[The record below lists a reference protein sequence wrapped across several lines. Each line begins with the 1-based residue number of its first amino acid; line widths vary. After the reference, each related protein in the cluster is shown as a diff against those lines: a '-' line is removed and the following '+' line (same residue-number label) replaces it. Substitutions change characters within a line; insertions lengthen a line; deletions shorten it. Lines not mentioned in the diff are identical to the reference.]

1 MKQYIIGSMLLSSIL
16 LASCSLDETPRSK
29 FSEKEAF
36 STSKLVYVNSVANVY
51 SSIGNGLYGS
61 DGGSVHTF
69 QEFSSDASMI
79 PGRQGD
85 WVDGGAW
92 QNIFL
97 HNFESSVSKYNDV
110 WNNLYRVIGLAN
122 SSIDRL
128 NKYLGEHPEYAEYV
142 YELRALRAVYY
153 YYVMDLFGQVPLV
166 VSSEVSANEVNQS
179 NRSDVF
185 KFVTSEL
192 AECIPH
198 LSDSKS
204 QNEGEYYGRI
214 TKAVAYMCMAKC
226 AINAPVYTIDDTNP
240 TSYSAFVG
248 TDKSGKATASEEQ
261 GKTVSEMGKN
271 INITLDGETR
281 NAWETAVYCADQIA
295 SLGYRLQPS
304 YADNFIVANQNSV
317 ENIWTRPNDCVNY
330 KIDDYNIVRTL
341 HYNHG
346 GAIGYQGWNGAC
358 SSKQQMLVYGYG
370 TANPDPRLKLNF
382 YTDKDY
388 MEETGKAVEDGAVKG
403 KDLEY
408 MPLAVKVDFTAT
420 DDPHAMKCAG
430 ARMKKYEFDKST
442 TQQYS
447 FNNDLVIWR
456 YADALLLKAEA
467 EYRMGN
473 KAEALT
479 IVNEVRGRV
488 AATPRTELTLN
499 DILNERMLELAWE
512 GVRRQDQIRFCTFT
526 EPTADRFKGVT
537 HNASAGDYNDDTQG
551 YTMVYPIP
559 YAVLNLNKKLHQN
572 PGYTK

>member
-271 INITLDGETR
+271 ITITLDGETR
-281 NAWETAVYCADQIA
+281 NAWKTAVYCADQIA

-317 ENIWTRPNDCVNY
+317 ENIWPRPNDCVNY

-388 MEETGKAVEDGAVKG
+388 MEETGKAVEDGATG

-499 DILNERMLELAWE
+499 DILDERMLELAWE

>member
-29 FSEKEAF
+29 FSEEEAF
-36 STSKLVYVNSVANVY
+36 STPKLVYVNTVANVY

-166 VSSEVSANEVNQS
+166 VSSEVSANEVAQS

-226 AINAPVYTIDDTNP
+226 AINAPVYTIDDTTP

-281 NAWETAVYCADQIA
+281 NAWKTAVYCADQIA

-330 KIDDYNIVRTL
+330 KIEDYNIVRTL

-388 MEETGKAVEDGAVKG
+388 MEETGKAVEDGATDKP
-403 KDLEY
+403 LEY
-408 MPLAVKVDFTAT
+408 MPLAVKVDFSAA
-420 DDPHAMKCAG
+420 DDPHAMKCSG

-499 DILNERMLELAWE
+499 DILDERMLELAWE

-559 YAVLNLNKKLHQN
+559 YAVLNLNKKLDQN

>member
-29 FSEKEAF
+29 FSEEEAF
-36 STSKLVYVNSVANVY
+36 STPKLVYVNTVANVY

-166 VSSEVSANEVNQS
+166 VSSEVSANEVDQS

-226 AINAPVYTIDDTNP
+226 AINAPVYTIDDTTP

-261 GKTVSEMGKN
+261 GKTVSEMGKK

-281 NAWETAVYCADQIA
+281 NAWETAAYCADQIA

-330 KIDDYNIVRTL
+330 KIEDYNIVRTL

-388 MEETGKAVEDGAVKG
+388 MEETGKAVEDGATDKP
-403 KDLEY
+403 LEY
-408 MPLAVKVDFTAT
+408 MPLAVKIDFTAA
-420 DDPHAMKCAG
+420 DDPHAMKCSG

-499 DILNERMLELAWE
+499 DILDERMLELAWE

-526 EPTADRFKGVT
+526 EPTADRFNGVT
-537 HNASAGDYNDDTQG
+537 HNASAGDYNDDTHG

-559 YAVLNLNKKLHQN
+559 YAVLNLNKKLGQN

>member
-1 MKQYIIGSMLLSSIL
+1 MKQYIIGSMLLSSVL
-16 LASCSLDETPRSK
+16 LAGCSLDENPRSK
-29 FSEKEAF
+29 FSEEEAF
-36 STSKLVYVNSVANVY
+36 STSKLVYVNTVANVY

-166 VSSEVSANEVNQS
+166 VSSEVSANEVEQS

-226 AINAPVYTIDDTNP
+226 AINAPVYTIDDTTP

-261 GKTVSEMGKN
+261 GKTVSEMGKK
-271 INITLDGETR
+271 INITLDGKTR
-281 NAWETAVYCADQIA
+281 NAWETAAYCADQIA

-330 KIDDYNIVRTL
+330 KIEDYNIVRTL

-388 MEETGKAVEDGAVKG
+388 MEETGKLVEDGATDKP
-403 KDLEY
+403 LEY
-408 MPLAVKVDFTAT
+408 MPLAVKVHFSAS
-420 DDPHAMKCAG
+420 DDPHAMKCSG

-456 YADALLLKAEA
+456 YADALLMKAEA

-537 HNASAGDYNDDTQG
+537 HVASAGDYNDDTQG

-559 YAVLNLNKKLHQN
+559 YAVLNLNKKLDQN

>member
-36 STSKLVYVNSVANVY
+36 STSKLVYVNTVANVY

-128 NKYLGEHPEYAEYV
+128 NKYLGEHPEYADYV

-166 VSSEVSANEVNQS
+166 VSSEVSANEVEQS

-226 AINAPVYTIDDTNP
+226 AINAPVYTIDDTTP

-248 TDKSGKATASEEQ
+248 IDKSGKATASEEQ
-261 GKTVSEMGKN
+261 GNAISEMGKK

-281 NAWETAVYCADQIA
+281 NAWETAAYCADQIA

-330 KIDDYNIVRTL
+330 KIEDYNIVRTL

-388 MEETGKAVEDGAVKG
+388 MEETGKAVEDGATDKP
-403 KDLEY
+403 LEY
-408 MPLAVKVDFTAT
+408 MPLAVKVDFSAA

-479 IVNEVRGRV
+479 IVNEVRARV

-499 DILNERMLELAWE
+499 DILDERMLELAWE

-559 YAVLNLNKKLHQN
+559 YAVLNLNKKLDQN

>member
-29 FSEKEAF
+29 FSEEEAF
-36 STSKLVYVNSVANVY
+36 STPKLVYVNSVANVY

-226 AINAPVYTIDDTNP
+226 AINAPVYTIDDTTP

-388 MEETGKAVEDGAVKG
+388 MEETGKAVEDGATG

-408 MPLAVKVDFTAT
+408 MPLAVKVDFTAA
-420 DDPHAMKCAG
+420 DDPHAMKCSG

-456 YADALLLKAEA
+456 YADVLLLKAEA

-499 DILNERMLELAWE
+499 DILDERMLELAWE

-559 YAVLNLNKKLHQN
+559 YAVLNLNKKLGQN

>member
-29 FSEKEAF
+29 FSEEEAF
-36 STSKLVYVNSVANVY
+36 STPKLVYVNTVANVY

-128 NKYLGEHPEYAEYV
+128 NKYLDEHPEYAEYV

-166 VSSEVSANEVNQS
+166 VSSQVSANEVEQS

-226 AINAPVYTIDDTNP
+226 AINAPVYTIDDTTP

-281 NAWETAVYCADQIA
+281 NAWETAAYCADQIA

-330 KIDDYNIVRTL
+330 KIEDYNIVRTL

-388 MEETGKAVEDGAVKG
+388 MEETGKAVEDGATG

-499 DILNERMLELAWE
+499 DILDERMLELAWE

-559 YAVLNLNKKLHQN
+559 YAVLNLNKKLDQN

>member
-128 NKYLGEHPEYAEYV
+128 NKYLGEHPEYAGYV

-388 MEETGKAVEDGAVKG
+388 MEETGKAVEDGATG

-499 DILNERMLELAWE
+499 DILDERMLELAWE

>member
-29 FSEKEAF
+29 FSEEEAF
-36 STSKLVYVNSVANVY
+36 STPKLVYVNTVANVY

-128 NKYLGEHPEYAEYV
+128 NKYLDEHPEYAEYV

-166 VSSEVSANEVNQS
+166 VSSQVSANEVNQS

-226 AINAPVYTIDDTNP
+226 AINAPVYTIDDTTP

-330 KIDDYNIVRTL
+330 KIEDYNIVRTL

-388 MEETGKAVEDGAVKG
+388 MEETGKAVEDGATDKP
-403 KDLEY
+403 LEY
-408 MPLAVKVDFTAT
+408 MPLAVKVDFTAA
-420 DDPHAMKCAG
+420 DDPHAMKCSG

-499 DILNERMLELAWE
+499 DILDERMLELAWE

-559 YAVLNLNKKLHQN
+559 YAVLNLNKKLGQN

>member
-29 FSEKEAF
+29 FSEEEAF
-36 STSKLVYVNSVANVY
+36 STPKLVYVNTVANVY

-128 NKYLGEHPEYAEYV
+128 NKYLDEHPEYAEYV

-166 VSSEVSANEVNQS
+166 VSSQVSANEVAQS

-226 AINAPVYTIDDTNP
+226 AINAPVYTIDDTTP

-271 INITLDGETR
+271 INITLDGKTR
-281 NAWETAVYCADQIA
+281 NAWETAAYCADQIA

-330 KIDDYNIVRTL
+330 KIEDYNIVRTL

-388 MEETGKAVEDGAVKG
+388 MEETGKAVEDGATDKP
-403 KDLEY
+403 LEY

-420 DDPHAMKCAG
+420 DDPHAMKCSG

-499 DILNERMLELAWE
+499 DILDERMLELAWE

-572 PGYTK
+572 SGYTK

>member
-29 FSEKEAF
+29 FSEEEAF
-36 STSKLVYVNSVANVY
+36 STPKLVYVNTVANVY

-97 HNFESSVSKYNDV
+97 HNFESSVSKYYDV

-122 SSIDRL
+122 TSIDRL

-226 AINAPVYTIDDTNP
+226 AINAPVYTIDDTTP

-261 GKTVSEMGKN
+261 GKTVSEMGKK
-271 INITLDGETR
+271 INITLDGKTR
-281 NAWETAVYCADQIA
+281 NAWETAAYCADQIA

-330 KIDDYNIVRTL
+330 KIEDYNIVRTL

-370 TANPDPRLKLNF
+370 TDNPDPRLKLNF

-388 MEETGKAVEDGAVKG
+388 MEETGKAVEDGATG

-408 MPLAVKVDFTAT
+408 MPMAVKVDFSAS
-420 DDPHAMKCAG
+420 DDPHAMKCSG

-456 YADALLLKAEA
+456 YADALLMKAEA

-499 DILNERMLELAWE
+499 DILDERMLELAWE

-559 YAVLNLNKKLHQN
+559 YAVLNLNKKLDQN

>member
-16 LASCSLDETPRSK
+16 LASCSLEETPRSK
-29 FSEKEAF
+29 FSEQEAF
-36 STSKLVYVNSVANVY
+36 STPKLVYVNTVANVY

-85 WVDGGAW
+85 WLDGGAW

-128 NKYLGEHPEYAEYV
+128 NKYLGEHPEYADYV
-142 YELRALRAVYY
+142 YELRALRAIYY

-166 VSSEVSANEVNQS
+166 VSSEVNANEVAQS

-198 LSDSKS
+198 LSGQKS

-226 AINAPVYTIDDTNP
+226 AINAPFYTIDDTTP
-240 TSYSAFVG
+240 TCYCAFVG

-261 GKTVSEMGKN
+261 GKTISEMGKK

-281 NAWETAVYCADQIA
+281 NAWETAAYCADQIA

-330 KIDDYNIVRTL
+330 KIEDYNIVRTL

-346 GAIGYQGWNGAC
+346 GAIGYQDWNGAC

-388 MEETGKAVEDGAVKG
+388 MEETGKAVEDGATG

-408 MPLAVKVDFTAT
+408 MPLAVKVDFSAD

-467 EYRMGN
+467 AYRMGN

-479 IVNEVRGRV
+479 IVNEIRARV

-499 DILNERMLELAWE
+499 DILDERMLELAWE
-512 GVRRQDQIRFCTFT
+512 GVRRPDQIRFCTFT
-526 EPTADRFKGVT
+526 EPTVDRFNGVT

-551 YTMVYPIP
+551 YTIVYPIP
-559 YAVLNLNKKLHQN
+559 YAVLNLNKNLKQN

>member
-29 FSEKEAF
+29 FSEEEAF
-36 STSKLVYVNSVANVY
+36 STPKLVYVNTVANVY

-128 NKYLGEHPEYAEYV
+128 NKYLDEHPEYAEYV

-166 VSSEVSANEVNQS
+166 VSSQVSANEVNQS

-226 AINAPVYTIDDTNP
+226 AINAPVYTIDDTTP

-271 INITLDGETR
+271 INITLDGKTR
-281 NAWETAVYCADQIA
+281 NAWETAAYCADQIA

-330 KIDDYNIVRTL
+330 KIEDYNIVRTL

-388 MEETGKAVEDGAVKG
+388 MEETGKAVEDGATDKP
-403 KDLEY
+403 LEY
-408 MPLAVKVDFTAT
+408 MPLAVKVDFTAA
-420 DDPHAMKCAG
+420 DDPHAMKCSG

-559 YAVLNLNKKLHQN
+559 YAVLNLNKKLGQN

>member
-29 FSEKEAF
+29 FSEEEAF
-36 STSKLVYVNSVANVY
+36 STPKLVYVNTVANVY

-128 NKYLGEHPEYAEYV
+128 NKYLDEHPEYAEYV

-166 VSSEVSANEVNQS
+166 VSSQVSANEVAQS

-226 AINAPVYTIDDTNP
+226 AINAPVYTIDDTTP

-281 NAWETAVYCADQIA
+281 NAWETAAYCADQIA

-330 KIDDYNIVRTL
+330 KIEDYNIVRTL

-388 MEETGKAVEDGAVKG
+388 MEETGKAVEDGATDKP
-403 KDLEY
+403 LEY
-408 MPLAVKVDFTAT
+408 MPLAVKVDFNAA
-420 DDPHAMKCAG
+420 DDPHAMKCSG

-499 DILNERMLELAWE
+499 DILDERMLELAWE

-526 EPTADRFKGVT
+526 EPTADRFQGVT

-559 YAVLNLNKKLHQN
+559 YAVLNLNKKLGQN

>member
-29 FSEKEAF
+29 FSEEEAF
-36 STSKLVYVNSVANVY
+36 STPKLVYVNTVANVY

-128 NKYLGEHPEYAEYV
+128 NKYLGEHPEYADYV

-166 VSSEVSANEVNQS
+166 VSSQVSANEVEQS

-226 AINAPVYTIDDTNP
+226 AINAPVYTIDDTTP

-248 TDKSGKATASEEQ
+248 IDKSGKATASEEQ

-330 KIDDYNIVRTL
+330 KIEDYNIVRTL

-388 MEETGKAVEDGAVKG
+388 MEETGKAVEDGATDKP
-403 KDLEY
+403 LEY
-408 MPLAVKVDFTAT
+408 MPLAVKVDFSAA

-479 IVNEVRGRV
+479 IVNEVRARV

-499 DILNERMLELAWE
+499 DILDERMLELAWE
-512 GVRRQDQIRFCTFT
+512 GVRRPDQIRFCTFT

-559 YAVLNLNKKLHQN
+559 YAVLNLNKKLDQN

>member
-29 FSEKEAF
+29 FSEEEAF
-36 STSKLVYVNSVANVY
+36 STPKLVYVNTVANVY

-128 NKYLGEHPEYAEYV
+128 NKYLGEHPEYADYV

-166 VSSEVSANEVNQS
+166 VSSEVSANEVEQS

-226 AINAPVYTIDDTNP
+226 AINAPVYTIDDTTP

-261 GKTVSEMGKN
+261 GKNVSEMGKK

-281 NAWETAVYCADQIA
+281 NAWETAAYCADQIA

-330 KIDDYNIVRTL
+330 KIEDYNIVRTL

-388 MEETGKAVEDGAVKG
+388 MEETGKAVEDGATDKP
-403 KDLEY
+403 LEY
-408 MPLAVKVDFTAT
+408 MPLAVKVDFSAA

-499 DILNERMLELAWE
+499 DILDERMLELAWE

-526 EPTADRFKGVT
+526 EPTADRFKDVT

-559 YAVLNLNKKLHQN
+559 YAVLNLNKKLDQN

>member
-29 FSEKEAF
+29 FSEEEAF
-36 STSKLVYVNSVANVY
+36 STPKLVYVNTVANVY

-128 NKYLGEHPEYAEYV
+128 NKYLDEHPEYAEYV

-166 VSSEVSANEVNQS
+166 VSSQVSANEVAQS

-226 AINAPVYTIDDTNP
+226 AINAPVYTIDDTTP

-271 INITLDGETR
+271 INITLDGKTR

-330 KIDDYNIVRTL
+330 KIEDYNIVRTL

-388 MEETGKAVEDGAVKG
+388 MEETGKAVEDGATDKP
-403 KDLEY
+403 LEY
-408 MPLAVKVDFTAT
+408 MPLAVKVDFTAD
-420 DDPHAMKCAG
+420 DDPHAMKCSG

-479 IVNEVRGRV
+479 IVNEVRDRV

-499 DILNERMLELAWE
+499 DILDERMLELAWE

-559 YAVLNLNKKLHQN
+559 YAVLNLNKKLGQN

>member
-1 MKQYIIGSMLLSSIL
+1 MKQYIIGSILLSSIL

-29 FSEKEAF
+29 FSEEEAF
-36 STSKLVYVNSVANVY
+36 STPKLVYVNTVANVY

-128 NKYLGEHPEYAEYV
+128 NKYLDEHPEYAEYV

-166 VSSEVSANEVNQS
+166 VSSQVSANEVEQS

-226 AINAPVYTIDDTNP
+226 AINAPVYTIDDTTP

-330 KIDDYNIVRTL
+330 KIEDYNIVRTL

-388 MEETGKAVEDGAVKG
+388 MEETGKAVEDGATDKP
-403 KDLEY
+403 LEY
-408 MPLAVKVDFTAT
+408 MPLAVKVDFTAA
-420 DDPHAMKCAG
+420 DDPHAMKCSG

-473 KAEALT
+473 KAKALT

-499 DILNERMLELAWE
+499 DILDERMLELAWE

-559 YAVLNLNKKLHQN
+559 YAVLNLNKKLDQN

>member
-16 LASCSLDETPRSK
+16 LASCSLEETPRSK
-29 FSEKEAF
+29 FSEQEAF
-36 STSKLVYVNSVANVY
+36 STPKLTYVNTVANVY

-85 WVDGGAW
+85 WLDGGAW

-128 NKYLGEHPEYAEYV
+128 NKYLGEHPEYADYV
-142 YELRALRAVYY
+142 YELRALRAIYY

-166 VSSEVSANEVNQS
+166 VSSEVNANEVAQS

-198 LSDSKS
+198 LSGQKS

-226 AINAPVYTIDDTNP
+226 AINAPVYTIDDTTP
-240 TSYSAFVG
+240 TCYSAFVG

-330 KIDDYNIVRTL
+330 KIEDYNIVRTL

-388 MEETGKAVEDGAVKG
+388 MEETGKAVEDGATG

-408 MPLAVKVDFTAT
+408 MPLAVKVDFSAD

-467 EYRMGN
+467 AYRMGN

-479 IVNEVRGRV
+479 IVNEIRARV

-499 DILNERMLELAWE
+499 DILDERMLELAWE
-512 GVRRQDQIRFCTFT
+512 GVRRPDQIRFCTFT
-526 EPTADRFKGVT
+526 EPTVDRFNGVT

-559 YAVLNLNKKLHQN
+559 YAVLNLNKKLKQN

>member
-29 FSEKEAF
+29 FSEEEAF
-36 STSKLVYVNSVANVY
+36 STPKLVYVNTVANVY

-128 NKYLGEHPEYAEYV
+128 NKYLGEHPEYADYV

-166 VSSEVSANEVNQS
+166 VSSEVSANEVEQS

-226 AINAPVYTIDDTNP
+226 AINAPVYTIDDTTP

-281 NAWETAVYCADQIA
+281 NAWETAAYCADQIA

-330 KIDDYNIVRTL
+330 KIEDYNIVRTL

-388 MEETGKAVEDGAVKG
+388 MEETGKAVEDGATDKP
-403 KDLEY
+403 LEY
-408 MPLAVKVDFTAT
+408 MPLAVKVDFSAA

-499 DILNERMLELAWE
+499 DILDERMLELAWE
-512 GVRRQDQIRFCTFT
+512 GVRRPDQIRFCTFT

-559 YAVLNLNKKLHQN
+559 YAVLNLNKKLDQN

>member
-29 FSEKEAF
+29 FSEEEAF
-36 STSKLVYVNSVANVY
+36 STPKLVYVNTVANVY

-128 NKYLGEHPEYAEYV
+128 NKYLGEHPEYADYV

-166 VSSEVSANEVNQS
+166 VSSEVSANEVEQS

-226 AINAPVYTIDDTNP
+226 AINAPVYTIDDTTP

-330 KIDDYNIVRTL
+330 KIEDYNIVRTL

-388 MEETGKAVEDGAVKG
+388 MEETGKAVEDGATDKP
-403 KDLEY
+403 LEY
-408 MPLAVKVDFTAT
+408 MPLAVKVDFSAA

-499 DILNERMLELAWE
+499 DILDERMLELAWE

-559 YAVLNLNKKLHQN
+559 YAVLNLNKKLDQN

>member
-29 FSEKEAF
+29 FSEEEAF
-36 STSKLVYVNSVANVY
+36 STPKLVYVNTVANVY

-128 NKYLGEHPEYAEYV
+128 NKYLDEHPEYAEYV

-166 VSSEVSANEVNQS
+166 VSSQVSANEVAQS

-226 AINAPVYTIDDTNP
+226 AINAPVYTIDDTTP

-271 INITLDGETR
+271 INITLDGKTR
-281 NAWETAVYCADQIA
+281 NAWETAAYCADQIA

-330 KIDDYNIVRTL
+330 KIEDYNIVRTL

-346 GAIGYQGWNGAC
+346 GAIGYHGWNGAC

-388 MEETGKAVEDGAVKG
+388 MEETGKAVEDGATDKP
-403 KDLEY
+403 LEY
-408 MPLAVKVDFTAT
+408 MPLAVKVDFTAA
-420 DDPHAMKCAG
+420 DDPHAMKCSG

-499 DILNERMLELAWE
+499 DILDERMLELAWE

-559 YAVLNLNKKLHQN
+559 YAVLNLNKKLGQN

>member
-16 LASCSLDETPRSK
+16 LASCSLEETPRSK
-29 FSEKEAF
+29 FSEEEAF
-36 STSKLVYVNSVANVY
+36 STPKLVYVNTVANVY

-85 WVDGGAW
+85 WLDGGAW

-128 NKYLGEHPEYAEYV
+128 NKYLGEHPEYADYV
-142 YELRALRAVYY
+142 YELRALRAIYY

-166 VSSEVSANEVNQS
+166 VSSEVNANEVAQS

-198 LSDSKS
+198 LSGQKS

-226 AINAPVYTIDDTNP
+226 AINAPVYTIDDTTP
-240 TSYSAFVG
+240 TCYSAFVG

-261 GKTVSEMGKN
+261 GKTISEMGKK

-281 NAWETAVYCADQIA
+281 NAWETAAYCADQIA

-330 KIDDYNIVRTL
+330 KIEDYNIVRTL

-388 MEETGKAVEDGAVKG
+388 MEETGKAVEDGATG

-408 MPLAVKVDFTAT
+408 MPLAVKVDFSAD

-479 IVNEVRGRV
+479 IVNEIRARV

-499 DILNERMLELAWE
+499 DILDERMLELAWE
-512 GVRRQDQIRFCTFT
+512 GVRRPDQIRFCTFT
-526 EPTADRFKGVT
+526 EPTVDRFNGVT

-559 YAVLNLNKKLHQN
+559 YAVLNLNKNLKQN

>member
-16 LASCSLDETPRSK
+16 LASCSLEETPRSK
-29 FSEKEAF
+29 FSEQEPF
-36 STSKLVYVNSVANVY
+36 STPKLVYVNTVANVY

-85 WVDGGAW
+85 WLDGGAW

-128 NKYLGEHPEYAEYV
+128 NKYLGEHPEYADYV
-142 YELRALRAVYY
+142 YELRALRAIYY

-166 VSSEVSANEVNQS
+166 VSSEVNANEVAQS

-198 LSDSKS
+198 LSGQKS

-226 AINAPVYTIDDTNP
+226 AINAPVYTIDDTTP
-240 TSYSAFVG
+240 TCYSAFVG

-261 GKTVSEMGKN
+261 GKTISEMGKK

-281 NAWETAVYCADQIA
+281 NAWETAAYCADQIA

-330 KIDDYNIVRTL
+330 KIEDYNIVRTL

-370 TANPDPRLKLNF
+370 TANPDPRLKFNF

-388 MEETGKAVEDGAVKG
+388 MEETGKAVEDGATG

-408 MPLAVKVDFTAT
+408 MPLAVKVDFSAD

-467 EYRMGN
+467 AYRMGN

-479 IVNEVRGRV
+479 IVNEIRARV

-499 DILNERMLELAWE
+499 DILDERMLELAWE
-512 GVRRQDQIRFCTFT
+512 GVRRPDQIRFCTFT
-526 EPTADRFKGVT
+526 EPTVDRFNGVT

-551 YTMVYPIP
+551 YTIVYPIP
-559 YAVLNLNKKLHQN
+559 YAVLNLNKNLKQN

>member
-29 FSEKEAF
+29 FSEEEAF
-36 STSKLVYVNSVANVY
+36 STPKLVYVNTVANVY

-128 NKYLGEHPEYAEYV
+128 NKYLGEHPEYADYV

-166 VSSEVSANEVNQS
+166 VSSEVSANEVEQS

-226 AINAPVYTIDDTNP
+226 AINAPVYTIDDTTP

-330 KIDDYNIVRTL
+330 KIEDYNIVRTL

-388 MEETGKAVEDGAVKG
+388 MEETGKAVEDGATDKP
-403 KDLEY
+403 LEY
-408 MPLAVKVDFTAT
+408 MPLAVKVDFSAA

-488 AATPRTELTLN
+488 AATPHTELTLN

-526 EPTADRFKGVT
+526 EPTADRFQGVT

-559 YAVLNLNKKLHQN
+559 YAVLNLNKKLGQN

>member
-29 FSEKEAF
+29 FSEEEAF
-36 STSKLVYVNSVANVY
+36 STPKLVYVNTVANVY

-128 NKYLGEHPEYAEYV
+128 NKYLYEHPEYAEYV

-166 VSSEVSANEVNQS
+166 VSSQVSANEVAQS

-226 AINAPVYTIDDTNP
+226 AINAPVYTIDDTTP
-240 TSYSAFVG
+240 ASYSAFVG

-271 INITLDGETR
+271 INITLDGKTR
-281 NAWETAVYCADQIA
+281 NAWETAAYCADQIA

-330 KIDDYNIVRTL
+330 KIEDYNIVRTL

-388 MEETGKAVEDGAVKG
+388 MEETGKAVEDGATDKP
-403 KDLEY
+403 LEY
-408 MPLAVKVDFTAT
+408 MPLAVKVDFTAA
-420 DDPHAMKCAG
+420 DDPHAMKCSG

-499 DILNERMLELAWE
+499 DILDERMLELAWE

-559 YAVLNLNKKLHQN
+559 YAVLNLNKKLGQN

>member
-29 FSEKEAF
+29 FSEEEAF
-36 STSKLVYVNSVANVY
+36 STPKLVYVNTVANVY

-128 NKYLGEHPEYAEYV
+128 NKYLGEHPEYADYV

-166 VSSEVSANEVNQS
+166 VSSEVSANEVEQS

-226 AINAPVYTIDDTNP
+226 AINAPVYTIDDTTP

-271 INITLDGETR
+271 INITLDGKTR

-330 KIDDYNIVRTL
+330 KIEDYNIVRTL

-346 GAIGYQGWNGAC
+346 GAIGYEGWNGAC
-358 SSKQQMLVYGYG
+358 SSKQQMLVYDYG
-370 TANPDPRLKLNF
+370 TDNPDPRLKLNF

-388 MEETGKAVEDGAVKG
+388 MEETGKAVEDGATG

-408 MPLAVKVDFTAT
+408 MPMAVKVDFSAA

-430 ARMKKYEFDKST
+430 ARMKKYEFDKSA

-456 YADALLLKAEA
+456 YADVLLLKAEA

-479 IVNEVRGRV
+479 IVNEVRARV

-512 GVRRQDQIRFCTFT
+512 GVRRPDQIRFCTFT

-559 YAVLNLNKKLHQN
+559 YAVLNLNKKLNQN

>member
-29 FSEKEAF
+29 FSEEEAF
-36 STSKLVYVNSVANVY
+36 STPKLVYVNTVANVY

-128 NKYLGEHPEYAEYV
+128 NKYLDEHPEYAEYV

-166 VSSEVSANEVNQS
+166 VSSQVSANEVAQS

-226 AINAPVYTIDDTNP
+226 AINAPVYTIDDTTP

-271 INITLDGETR
+271 INITLDGKTR
-281 NAWETAVYCADQIA
+281 NAWETAAYCADQIA

-330 KIDDYNIVRTL
+330 KIEDYNIVRTL

-388 MEETGKAVEDGAVKG
+388 MEETGKAVEDGATDKP
-403 KDLEY
+403 LEY
-408 MPLAVKVDFTAT
+408 MPLAVKVDFTAA

-499 DILNERMLELAWE
+499 DILDERMLELAWE

-559 YAVLNLNKKLHQN
+559 YAVLNLNKKLGQN

>member
-29 FSEKEAF
+29 FSEEEAF
-36 STSKLVYVNSVANVY
+36 STPKLVYVNTVANVY

-166 VSSEVSANEVNQS
+166 VSSEVSANEVEQS

-226 AINAPVYTIDDTNP
+226 AINAPVYTIDDTAP
-240 TSYSAFVG
+240 TSYCAFVG

-330 KIDDYNIVRTL
+330 KIEDYNIVRTL

-388 MEETGKAVEDGAVKG
+388 MEETGKAVEDGATDKP
-403 KDLEY
+403 LEY
-408 MPLAVKVDFTAT
+408 MPLAVKVDFTAA
-420 DDPHAMKCAG
+420 DDPHAMKCSG

-499 DILNERMLELAWE
+499 DILDERMLELAWE

-537 HNASAGDYNDDTQG
+537 PNASAGDYNDDTQG

-559 YAVLNLNKKLHQN
+559 YAVLNLNKKLDQN

>member
-29 FSEKEAF
+29 FSEEEAF
-36 STSKLVYVNSVANVY
+36 STPKLVYVNTVANVY

-226 AINAPVYTIDDTNP
+226 AINAPVYTIDDTTP

-248 TDKSGKATASEEQ
+248 IDKSGKATASEEQ

-330 KIDDYNIVRTL
+330 KIEDYNIVRTL

-388 MEETGKAVEDGAVKG
+388 MEETGKAVEDGATDKP
-403 KDLEY
+403 LEY

-420 DDPHAMKCAG
+420 DDPHAMKCSG

-442 TQQYS
+442 TQQFS

-488 AATPRTELTLN
+488 AATLRTELTLN
-499 DILNERMLELAWE
+499 DILDERMLELAWE

>member
-271 INITLDGETR
+271 ITITLDGETR

-388 MEETGKAVEDGAVKG
+388 MEETGKAVEDGATG

-420 DDPHAMKCAG
+420 DDPHAMKCSG

-442 TQQYS
+442 TQQFS

-467 EYRMGN
+467 EYRMGK

-499 DILNERMLELAWE
+499 DILDERMLELAWE

>member
-29 FSEKEAF
+29 FSEEEAF
-36 STSKLVYVNSVANVY
+36 STPKLVYVNTVANVY

-128 NKYLGEHPEYAEYV
+128 NKYLGEHPEYADYV

-166 VSSEVSANEVNQS
+166 VSSEVSANEVEQS

-226 AINAPVYTIDDTNP
+226 AINAPVYTIDDTTP

-248 TDKSGKATASEEQ
+248 IDKSGKATASEEQ
-261 GKTVSEMGKN
+261 GNAISEMGKK

-281 NAWETAVYCADQIA
+281 NAWETAAYCADQIA

-330 KIDDYNIVRTL
+330 KIEDYNIVRTL

-388 MEETGKAVEDGAVKG
+388 MEETGKAVEDGATDKP
-403 KDLEY
+403 LEY
-408 MPLAVKVDFTAT
+408 MPLAVKVDFSAA

-479 IVNEVRGRV
+479 IVNEVRARV

-499 DILNERMLELAWE
+499 DILDERMLELAWE
-512 GVRRQDQIRFCTFT
+512 GVRRPDQIRFCTFT

-559 YAVLNLNKKLHQN
+559 YSVLNLNKKLDQN

>member
-1 MKQYIIGSMLLSSIL
+1 MKQYIIGSMLLSSVL
-16 LASCSLDETPRSK
+16 LAGCSLDENPRSK
-29 FSEKEAF
+29 FSEEEAF
-36 STSKLVYVNSVANVY
+36 STPKLVYVNTVANVY

-128 NKYLGEHPEYAEYV
+128 NKYLDEHPEYAEYV

-166 VSSEVSANEVNQS
+166 VSSQVSANEVAQS

-226 AINAPVYTIDDTNP
+226 AINAPVYTIDDTTP

-271 INITLDGETR
+271 INITLDGKTR
-281 NAWETAVYCADQIA
+281 NAWETAAYCADQIA

-330 KIDDYNIVRTL
+330 KIEDYNIVRTL

-388 MEETGKAVEDGAVKG
+388 MEETGKAVEDGATDKP
-403 KDLEY
+403 LEY
-408 MPLAVKVDFTAT
+408 MPLAVKVDFTAA
-420 DDPHAMKCAG
+420 DDPHAMKCSG

-499 DILNERMLELAWE
+499 DILDERMLELAWE

-559 YAVLNLNKKLHQN
+559 YAVLNLNKKLGQN

>member
-29 FSEKEAF
+29 FSEEEAF
-36 STSKLVYVNSVANVY
+36 STPKLVYVNTVANVY

-128 NKYLGEHPEYAEYV
+128 NKYLDEHPEYAEYV

-166 VSSEVSANEVNQS
+166 VSSQVSANEVTQS

-226 AINAPVYTIDDTNP
+226 AINAPVYTIDDTTP

-271 INITLDGETR
+271 INITLDGKTR
-281 NAWETAVYCADQIA
+281 NAWETAAYCADQIA

-330 KIDDYNIVRTL
+330 KIEDYNIVRTL

-388 MEETGKAVEDGAVKG
+388 MEETGKAVEDGATDKP
-403 KDLEY
+403 LEY
-408 MPLAVKVDFTAT
+408 MPLAVKVDFTAA
-420 DDPHAMKCAG
+420 DDPHAMKCSG

-499 DILNERMLELAWE
+499 DILDERMLELAWE

-559 YAVLNLNKKLHQN
+559 YAVLNLNKKLGQN

>member
-1 MKQYIIGSMLLSSIL
+1 MKQYIIGSILLSSIL

-29 FSEKEAF
+29 FSEEEAF
-36 STSKLVYVNSVANVY
+36 STPKLVYVNTVANVY

-166 VSSEVSANEVNQS
+166 VSSAVSANDVEQS

-226 AINAPVYTIDDTNP
+226 AINAPVYTIDDTTP

-271 INITLDGETR
+271 INITLDGKTR
-281 NAWETAVYCADQIA
+281 NAWKTAVYCADQIA

-330 KIDDYNIVRTL
+330 KIEDYNIVRTL

-346 GAIGYQGWNGAC
+346 GAIGYEGWNGAC
-358 SSKQQMLVYGYG
+358 SSKQQMLVYDYG
-370 TANPDPRLKLNF
+370 TDNPDPRLKLNF

-388 MEETGKAVEDGAVKG
+388 MEETGKAVEDGATG

-408 MPLAVKVDFTAT
+408 MPMAVKVDFSAA
-420 DDPHAMKCAG
+420 DDSHAMKCAG
-430 ARMKKYEFDKST
+430 ARMKKYEFDKSA

-456 YADALLLKAEA
+456 YADVLLLKAEA

-479 IVNEVRGRV
+479 IVNEVRARV

-512 GVRRQDQIRFCTFT
+512 GVRRPDQIRFCTFT

-559 YAVLNLNKKLHQN
+559 YAVLNLNKKLNQN

>member
-29 FSEKEAF
+29 FSEEEAF
-36 STSKLVYVNSVANVY
+36 STPKLVYVNTVANVY

-128 NKYLGEHPEYAEYV
+128 NKYLDEHPEYAEYV

-166 VSSEVSANEVNQS
+166 VSSQVSANEVKQS

-226 AINAPVYTIDDTNP
+226 AINAPVYTIDDTTP

-248 TDKSGKATASEEQ
+248 ADKSGKATASEEQ

-330 KIDDYNIVRTL
+330 KIEDYNIVRTL

-388 MEETGKAVEDGAVKG
+388 MEETGKAVEDGATDKP
-403 KDLEY
+403 LEY
-408 MPLAVKVDFTAT
+408 MPLAVKVDFTAA

-473 KAEALT
+473 KAKALT

-499 DILNERMLELAWE
+499 DILDERMLELAWE

-559 YAVLNLNKKLHQN
+559 YAVLNLNKKLDQN

>member
-388 MEETGKAVEDGAVKG
+388 MEETGKAVEDGATG

-467 EYRMGN
+467 EYRMGK

-499 DILNERMLELAWE
+499 DILDERMLELAWE

>member
-29 FSEKEAF
+29 FSEEEAF
-36 STSKLVYVNSVANVY
+36 STPKLVYVNTVANVY

-166 VSSEVSANEVNQS
+166 VSSQVSANEVAQS

-226 AINAPVYTIDDTNP
+226 AINAPVYTIDDTTP

-271 INITLDGETR
+271 INITLDGKTR
-281 NAWETAVYCADQIA
+281 NAWETAAYCADQIA

-330 KIDDYNIVRTL
+330 KIEDYNIVRTL

-388 MEETGKAVEDGAVKG
+388 MEETGKAVEDGATDKP
-403 KDLEY
+403 LEY
-408 MPLAVKVDFTAT
+408 MPLAVKVDFTAA
-420 DDPHAMKCAG
+420 DDPHAMKCSG

-499 DILNERMLELAWE
+499 DILDERMLELAWE

-526 EPTADRFKGVT
+526 EPTADRFKGVA

-559 YAVLNLNKKLHQN
+559 YAVLNLNKKLGQN

>member
-29 FSEKEAF
+29 FSEEEAF
-36 STSKLVYVNSVANVY
+36 STPKLVYVNTVANVY

-128 NKYLGEHPEYAEYV
+128 NKYLGEHPDYAEYV

-248 TDKSGKATASEEQ
+248 TDKSGKATASEVQ

-388 MEETGKAVEDGAVKG
+388 MEETGKAVEDGATG

-420 DDPHAMKCAG
+420 DDPHAMKCSG

-442 TQQYS
+442 TQQFS

-499 DILNERMLELAWE
+499 DILDERMLELAWE